1 MTKLILSALVAA
13 SLGVLSAHAK
23 TMRIPNEESAIASID
38 IPDSWDPEEITNG
51 VAGTS
56 EDEAVYL
63 AVVAVGNEK
72 GMDAQ
77 IEDTFEMLQE
87 HDVTL
92 DQASKK
98 ENKFKINGLD
108 AEEMLFQAR
117 AADGDAAVTITFVPM
132 KDKVVV
138 LTYWVA
144 MEDEKKHKDEVGK
157 IVKSVKPAA

>member
-23 TMRIPNEESAIASID
+23 TMRIPNEEFAIASIE

-108 AEEMLFQAR
+108 AEEMRFQAR
-117 AADGDAAVTITFVPM
+117 AADGDAAVSITFVPM

-138 LTYWVA
+138 LTYWVPT
-144 MEDEKKHKDEVGK
+144 EDEKKHKDEVGK
-157 IVKSVKPAA
+157 IVKSLKPAA